1 MSKDHLKGPTGP
13 LVCTANARPYR
24 SSHSVLMGFTLGQP
38 KTDGVRLGQLLLI
51 LTNPAN
57 LGTGQVLLT
66 AGVLIVTLAAVL
78 CIMTL
83 GNPKR

>member
-1 MSKDHLKGPTGP
+1 
-13 LVCTANARPYR
+13 
-24 SSHSVLMGFTLGQP
+24 MGFTLGQP